1 MEEWE
6 EGEEEDVDD
15 DEQASEVDDG
25 AHKTAVVR
33 DRCKSAKPG
42 GTCLSV
48 IEYKRFLESV
58 KDQVSFA
65 MVDQYVASNR
75 GKRVFRK
82 VLEDMFRE
90 RIEEA

>member
-1 MEEWE
+1 MEEWDQ
-6 EGEEEDVDD
+6 EEEDVDD
-15 DEQASEVDDG
+15 YDHASDVNDMP
-25 AHKTAVVR
+25 HLTTVVR
-33 DRCKSAKPG
+33 DRCKSAKACG
-42 GTCLSV
+42 ARLSV